1 MTTRIQRVLRHS
13 DMQLTFHFDTR
24 DMRVTSHFGTRE
36 MGATSHSFHSK
47 KEVQRTDF
55 LQPAVTSSL
64 RVKVDS
70 VHNCLITKEFEVMSS
85 WRLFHSIH

>member
-24 DMRVTSHFGTRE
+24 DMWVTSHFGTRD
-36 MGATSHSFHSK
+36 MRVTSHSFHSK

-55 LQPAVTSSL
+55 LQPAVNL
-64 RVKVDS
+64 KLCD
-70 VHNCLITKEFEVMSS
+70 EFEKQSVVPS
-85 WRLFHSIH
+85 L